1 MKKYLILFVMGVL
14 ACGCRE
20 KTELQKSYAFSQK
33 AGFVRM
39 AEGMKQNVDKYYVPD
54 YTNAYAFA
62 DSAIAHSPDNPHF
75 YSMKAVW
82 YMWDGEYRKAVNIYQ
97 RLFGRGVFPA
107 EQMYEAAQAYDSLHV
122 MDSAAYFYC
131 RALTAYREEL
141 DMLKNDT
148 LSFEYEKAVS
158 RIGRLEAMP
167 GISE

>member
-1 MKKYLILFVMGVL
+1 MCPIMPKRMLLRFGDSAQPGQSSFLQYESRVVYVGWRISKSGKYLS
-14 ACGCRE
+14 
-20 KTELQKSYAFSQK
+20 KAFRQ
-33 AGFVRM
+33 
-39 AEGMKQNVDKYYVPD
+39 
-54 YTNAYAFA
+54 
-62 DSAIAHSPDNPHF
+62 
-75 YSMKAVW
+75 
-82 YMWDGEYRKAVNIYQ
+82 
-97 RLFGRGVFPA
+97 GRFPA

-122 MDSAAYFYC
+122 MDSAAYFYR